1 MSSRFRRDLFKGTAY
16 YYERFRPGYPDTLI
30 ADLLERVPGR
40 TRLLD
45 VACGTG
51 QVTVPL
57 AKVFEDVL
65 AIDQEA
71 EMIELA
77 RKHQTNINWTTASVE
92 TLDTGES
99 FDLITIGN
107 AFHRFD
113 RQEVARRAFRWLKPG
128 GCLAILWSN
137 GPWTEE
143 LAWQKRLADKI
154 KLWEERLAGGRVPQ
168 GWRKDIQNNSTAT
181 VLEREGLFYE
191 GRYSFPTTQV
201 WTIESITGYVYSTS
215 TLGPTVLGNHADE
228 FAIDIGQLGPGP
240 FVQQTTAAY
249 ELARKPS

>member
-71 EMIELA
+71 EMIEF
-77 RKHQTNINWTTASVE
+77 S
-92 TLDTGES
+92 
-99 FDLITIGN
+99 
-107 AFHRFD
+107 
-113 RQEVARRAFRWLKPG
+113 P
-128 GCLAILWSN
+128 
-137 GPWTEE
+137 
-143 LAWQKRLADKI
+143 
-154 KLWEERLAGGRVPQ
+154 
-168 GWRKDIQNNSTAT
+168 
-181 VLEREGLFYE
+181 
-191 GRYSFPTTQV
+191 
-201 WTIESITGYVYSTS
+201 
-215 TLGPTVLGNHADE
+215 
-228 FAIDIGQLGPGP
+228 
-240 FVQQTTAAY
+240 
-249 ELARKPS
+249 